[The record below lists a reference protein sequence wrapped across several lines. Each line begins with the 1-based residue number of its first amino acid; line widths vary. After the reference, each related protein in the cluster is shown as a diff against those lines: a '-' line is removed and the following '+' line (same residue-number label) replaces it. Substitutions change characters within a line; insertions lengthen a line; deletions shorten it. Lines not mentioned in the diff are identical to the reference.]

1 MHRRDLIERE
11 KVVKKNLLGQVKES
25 SIPLEEIVD
34 WLWEDFGKRVR
45 PTWDRVEKA
54 ILGDPDITPQDLA
67 VFMIDQGLMPE
78 EGAWDALPRRGLR
91 SGKTGP

>member
-1 MHRRDLIERE
+1 MSRRERLERE
-11 KVVKKNLLGQVKES
+11 KAVKRSLLGQVRES
-25 SIPLEEIVD
+25 GIPLEEVVD

-45 PTWDRVEKA
+45 PSWERVERA

-67 VFMIDQGLMPE
+67 VFMIDQGVMPE

-91 SGKTGP
+91 GGKAGP